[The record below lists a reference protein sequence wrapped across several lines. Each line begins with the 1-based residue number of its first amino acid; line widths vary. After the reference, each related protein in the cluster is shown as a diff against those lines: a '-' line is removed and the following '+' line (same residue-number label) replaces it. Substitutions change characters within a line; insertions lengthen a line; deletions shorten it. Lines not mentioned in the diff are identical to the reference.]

1 MHTLAWK
8 GCFDIWKNSSTYFT
22 FNNYQSTKLISLFS
36 KGDSVATRK
45 NVRAMKHKFVY
56 LYAEEK

>member
-8 GCFDIWKNSSTYFT
+8 GCFDIWKNSCTYFT
-22 FNNYQSTKLISLFS
+22 FNNYQSTTLISLFS
-36 KGDSVATRK
+36 KGDPVAARK
-45 NVRAMKHKFVY
+45 NVRAMEHKFVY